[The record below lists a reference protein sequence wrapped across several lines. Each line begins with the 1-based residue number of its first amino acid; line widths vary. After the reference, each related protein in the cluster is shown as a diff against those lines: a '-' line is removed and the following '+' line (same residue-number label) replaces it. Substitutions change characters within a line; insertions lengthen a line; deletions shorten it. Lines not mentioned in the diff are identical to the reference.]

1 MPRQR
6 STLILLPL
14 LPAVALAQT
23 PQHVVVPAVHTNT
36 DAISYGW
43 IAGASRDVRQQT
55 LVGPSHLQALLGHEL
70 LALELRRTA
79 ADETYQGGTAHLTVV
94 LSTSPNEPLRTD
106 PIYFGNVGADA
117 AQVFSGP
124 VTLPTSP
131 PDTGPNV
138 PWSPQNIVRIP
149 FTAPF
154 LYRGGTLCIDVVG
167 QPIAGQNANWW
178 MADAEFED
186 IQGSSLQ
193 IGSGCGA
200 YGGAQHVWSFASD
213 RTLLPGAHA
222 RFWAYGP
229 PNGFALAAFGA
240 PAANPIPLQ
249 ALGLPAPGCTMQLH
263 PNLLLATTVALFEP
277 EIDPRLW
284 SHGGS
289 AEARIW
295 IPNAP
300 WVFGLTLA
308 TQWLDLAQPAT
319 SNAIQWT
326 VANSMPTLDMALV
339 EGHPNDTRG
348 EVTVHFAHVW
358 RFEYR

>member
-14 LPAVALAQT
+14 LPAAALAQT
-23 PQHVVVPAVHTNT
+23 PQHAVVPAAYTNT

-55 LVGPSHLQALLGHEL
+55 LVGPSHLQTLIGREL

-79 ADETYQGGTAHLTVV
+79 ANETYQGGTAHLTVV

-106 PIYFGNVGADA
+106 PTYYRNVGSDA
-117 AQVFSGP
+117 TQVYGGP

-131 PDTGPNV
+131 PDTGPAV
-138 PWSPQNIVRIP
+138 PWSPQNTVRIAFTTP
-149 FTAPF
+149 FV
-154 LYRGGTLCIDVVG
+154 YRGGTLCIDVVG

-186 IQGSSLQ
+186 IQGSALP
-193 IGSGCGA
+193 IGTGCGA
-200 YGGAQHVWSFASD
+200 FGGPQHAWSFASE

-229 PNGFALAAFGA
+229 PNGWTIAAFGV
-240 PAANPIPLQ
+240 PTPTPIPLP
-249 ALGLPAPGCTMQLH
+249 AMGVPAPGCTMALN
-263 PNLLLATTVALFEP
+263 PNLLLATTVAMFEP

-300 WVFGLTLA
+300 WVFGLSLA
-308 TQWLDLAQPAT
+308 TQWFDLTQPAT
-319 SNAIQWT
+319 SNTIQWT
-326 VANSMPTLDMALV
+326 VANAMPSLDMALV
-339 EGHPNDTRG
+339 EGHPGETHG
-348 EVTVHFAHVW
+348 EVAVHMAPVW
-358 RFEYR
+358 RVEYR